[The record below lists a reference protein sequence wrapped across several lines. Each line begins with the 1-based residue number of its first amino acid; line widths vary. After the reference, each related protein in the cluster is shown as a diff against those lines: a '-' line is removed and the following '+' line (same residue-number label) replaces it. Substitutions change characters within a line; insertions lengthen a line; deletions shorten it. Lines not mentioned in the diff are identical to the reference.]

1 MVYKTKQCKNTAHS
15 LQGSL
20 KLKPKIT
27 MRGIPIDITEKA
39 TLLGTTLDTR
49 LNMMANLDI
58 IKQKIAPKIRKLEEL
73 RNWGATKPTLRLIY
87 LSLIRPI
94 MEAGYHIGLHQP
106 KYLEKLQILQN
117 KCV

>member
-1 MVYKTKQCKNTAHS
+1 
-15 LQGSL
+15 
-20 KLKPKIT
+20 

-58 IKQKIAPKIRKLEEL
+58 IKHKVAPRIRKLEEL
-73 RNWGATKPTLRLIY
+73 RNWGPTKPTLRLIY

-106 KYLEKLQILQN
+106 KYLENYRYYKINVYEPSTGHPTEHQVNPYIRS
-117 KCV
+117 